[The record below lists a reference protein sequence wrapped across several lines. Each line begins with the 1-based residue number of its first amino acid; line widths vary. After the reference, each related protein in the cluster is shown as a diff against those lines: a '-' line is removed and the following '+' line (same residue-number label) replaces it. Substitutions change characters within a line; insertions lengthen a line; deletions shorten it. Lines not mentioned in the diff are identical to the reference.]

1 MASYSL
7 SYRPSVEKDLQSI
20 PHALVARIIARI
32 ERLPSDPFP
41 VQSTKLQ
48 GAERLY
54 RLRVGGYR
62 IVYEVDPEAGTF
74 SCSMSGIE
82 GMSIAG
88 YPSSGC
94 KLQKNLIASSAC
106 GDGNSV

>member
-20 PHALVARIIARI
+20 PRPFVARIIARI

-41 VQSTKLQ
+41 PQSAKLQ

-54 RLRVGGYR
+54 RLRVGDFR
-62 IVYEVDPEAGTF
+62 IVYEVDSDTQHIVVQYVRHRREVYRRLP
-74 SCSMSGIE
+74 
-82 GMSIAG
+82 
-88 YPSSGC
+88 
-94 KLQKNLIASSAC
+94 
-106 GDGNSV
+106 

>member
-20 PHALVARIIARI
+20 PHALVARIIARM

-54 RLRVGGYR
+54 RLRVGDYR
-62 IVYEVDPEAGTF
+62 IVYAVDPEARHILVQYVRHRRDVYRRI
-74 SCSMSGIE
+74 S
-82 GMSIAG
+82 
-88 YPSSGC
+88 
-94 KLQKNLIASSAC
+94 
-106 GDGNSV
+106 

>member
-20 PHALVARIIARI
+20 PRALVARIIARM

-54 RLRVGGYR
+54 RLRVGDYR
-62 IVYEVDPEAGTF
+62 IVYEVDPEARHILVQYVRHRRDVYRRI
-74 SCSMSGIE
+74 S
-82 GMSIAG
+82 
-88 YPSSGC
+88 
-94 KLQKNLIASSAC
+94 
-106 GDGNSV
+106 